1 MLENNKKDTI
11 LVVDDARDTLML
23 LEFDLSEQ
31 GFKVVTAESGEE
43 ALKWLEDESA
53 DLVLLDM
60 YMPGLSG
67 LATLEVLKGNSKFA
81 QMPVIMLSASDDED
95 EIVACLDTGAADYV
109 TKPYIS
115 KVLQARIRNAL
126 RIKAQN
132 EQLAHLAKTDFLTQ
146 LANRACFYEFAQKA
160 VSQQN
165 RQSSESLVVAICDID
180 FFKQVNDTHG
190 HDVGDKVLIETAKQL
205 NESFRGYDIVARI
218 GGEEFA
224 ICMPNTKIDEAVGAC
239 ERFKKQLA
247 SLRFEG
253 ANSASFGITT
263 SIGISEYSKANTT
276 LDELVKAAD
285 TALYQ
290 AKAAGR
296 NCVKVCESVQS
307 TTFVEEEN
315 DMSDNELPGIDV
327 ELGLKN
333 VLNDRSLFD
342 EILVMFY
349 QDHHQDENNIREAL
363 LTNDIEKVKHLVHT
377 LKGVASSI
385 GASELFRTCKK
396 LDEAVN
402 QHQTANELLTLFTPV
417 SVELKQVVS
426 GVKQALID

>member
-1 MLENNKKDTI
+1 MLDKNKQDTI

-31 GFKVVTAESGEE
+31 GFQVITAESGEE
-43 ALKWLEDESA
+43 ALNTLKETSV

-67 LATLEVLKGNSKFA
+67 LATLEVIKNNSLLSKV
-81 QMPVIMLSASDDED
+81 PVIMLSASDDED

-132 EQLAHLAKTDFLTQ
+132 EELAHLAKTDFLTQ

-160 VSQQN
+160 VSHQN
-165 RQSSESLVVAICDID
+165 RQTADSLVVAICDID
-180 FFKQVNDTHG
+180 FFKQVNDTYG
-190 HDVGDKVLIETAKQL
+190 HDVGDKVLIDTAKQL
-205 NESFRGYDIVARI
+205 NDSFRGYDIVARI

-224 ICMPNTKIDEAVGAC
+224 ICMPNTRVDEAVKAC
-239 ERFKKQLA
+239 DRFRNQLA
-247 SLRFEG
+247 SLTFTGTGEQPF
-253 ANSASFGITT
+253 SITA
-263 SIGISEYSKANTT
+263 SIGISEYSKARST
-276 LDELVKAAD
+276 LDELIKAAD
-285 TALYQ
+285 TALYE
-290 AKAAGR
+290 AKSAGR
-296 NCVKVCESVQS
+296 NCVKVSRELESIM
-307 TTFVEEEN
+307 FVEGEEVMPQ
-315 DMSDNELPGIDV
+315 DELPGIDI

-333 VLNDRSLFD
+333 VLNDRNLFD

-349 QDHHQDENNIREAL
+349 QDHHQDEANIREAL
-363 LTNDIEKVKHLVHT
+363 LGSDLEKVKHLVHT

-402 QHQTANELLTLFTPV
+402 QDTSANELLALFTPV
-417 SVELKQVVS
+417 STELKQVIA